1 MGEGEATPLPKS
13 AKITEKNKKRDG
25 RSAQENKYTILEH
38 MDRVS
43 HDLRLRFKCND
54 LIILLLL

>member
-1 MGEGEATPLPKS
+1 MGEGEATPLPES
-13 AKITEKNKKRDG
+13 VKITEKNKKRDG
-25 RSAQENKYTILEH
+25 RSAQVNKLTVLEH

-43 HDLRLRFKCND
+43 HDLPLRFKCKA